1 MWAPR
6 SSANTRAGDE
16 LIHNPVVGDLDLT
29 FDAMEPPASGKRL
42 LLTIYT
48 ATPGSASHDSLQMR
62 VDDQGRGVYRGS
74 SSFPTSGVGASCAP
88 RSARPYP

>member
-1 MWAPR
+1 MGSQVVR
-6 SSANTRAGDE
+6 EHRAGDE

-48 ATPGSASHDSLQMR
+48 ATPGSASHDSLQMPATWAATN
-62 VDDQGRGVYRGS
+62 DEA
-74 SSFPTSGVGASCAP
+74 PT
-88 RSARPYP
+88 